1 MNKRWLAAGAVV
13 AAATIGTASTAAAA
27 PKNEPEIFDCGSG
40 PVEIVTNGGP
50 NGWFANGT
58 KYRAVLI
65 QATDPAGNIVYVKAR
80 GNPRELSNPEA
91 ITCTSS
97 DDEGTIMVIAIPA

>member
-1 MNKRWLAAGAVV
+1 M
-13 AAATIGTASTAAAA
+13 
-27 PKNEPEIFDCGSG
+27 
-40 PVEIVTNGGP
+40 EIVTNGGP

-65 QATDPAGNIVYVKAR
+65 QATDPAGKIVYVKAR

>member
-1 MNKRWLAAGAVV
+1 MRKLLVAGAVV
-13 AAATIGTASTAAAA
+13 AASAAVAGTAGAA

-50 NGWFANGT
+50 NGWIGDDGV

-65 QATDPAGNIVYVKAR
+65 QVSDPAGNLVFVKAR

-91 ITCTSS
+91 LNCTST
-97 DDEGTIMVIAIPA
+97 DPDGFIIEVIAIPA